1 MLATIKKHMNSH
13 DKDRFSFHD
22 NYIDNAE
29 HFEWDPLFD
38 YRDQLD
44 EGHISQG
51 DTSGPDFEYA
61 RRGASGGSDFAENVK
76 DAESE
81 FWEERHLGDERK
93 KWTEDNKNPQA
104 QTGSWNDTKNRKLRS
119 ERTRQSRWSR
129 KKS

>member
-1 MLATIKKHMNSH
+1 MFATIKKHMNSH
-13 DKDRFSFHD
+13 DKDCFSFRD

-61 RRGASGGSDFAENVK
+61 RRGASGGSDFAENVTG
-76 DAESE
+76 AEAE
-81 FWEERHLGDERK
+81 FWEERHLGNNHHQWK
-93 KWTEDNKNPQA
+93 KEIQCPFNSP
-104 QTGSWNDTKNRKLRS
+104 GSWDYTKNKMLRS
-119 ERTRQSRWSR
+119 ERTRQSKSR